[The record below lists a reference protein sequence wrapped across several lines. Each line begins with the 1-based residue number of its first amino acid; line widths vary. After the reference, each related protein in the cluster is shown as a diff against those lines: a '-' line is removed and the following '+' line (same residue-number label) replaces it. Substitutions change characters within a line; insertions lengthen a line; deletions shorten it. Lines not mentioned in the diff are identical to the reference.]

1 MTSQETQYYSK
12 RTTVHALV
20 YIQVIVTFFSPP
32 LPVFCLGYLIH
43 TGLNLGQKILYLT
56 EDDPVFENCTCTTDV
71 VMYVLQPV
79 YAFYQLFF
87 IFKYSNVSHLT
98 CCPSS

>member
-1 MTSQETQYYSK
+1 M
-12 RTTVHALV
+12 
-20 YIQVIVTFFSPP
+20 
-32 LPVFCLGYLIH
+32 FCLGYLIH

-87 IFKYSNVSHLT
+87 IFKYSNVSHSYRL
-98 CCPSS
+98 SNFLVDSFIHSFFSLVH